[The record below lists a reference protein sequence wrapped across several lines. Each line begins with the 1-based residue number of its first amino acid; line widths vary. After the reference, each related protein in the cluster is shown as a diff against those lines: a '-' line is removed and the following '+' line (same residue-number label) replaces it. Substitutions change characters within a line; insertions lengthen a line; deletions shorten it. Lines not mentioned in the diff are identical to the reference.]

1 MVALRRAFLAV
12 VPPSAVLDAIDGL
25 FDRTARSRFQW
36 THREQWHVTVQ
47 YFGKVADAD
56 ALVGALA
63 GALAGATSS
72 VAAPTVQIGG
82 AGGFPSAR
90 RAAVFWLGVVDPE
103 PLVAVHAAV
112 VDGATGFLRPRD
124 VIPYVPHLTLARLAS
139 VRKITVEVDALAE
152 TRLGPAWT
160 VDEMALMESE
170 PRRGGAVY
178 RTVARFPLG

>member
-12 VPPSAVLDAIDGL
+12 VPPPAVLDAIDGL
-25 FDRTARSRFQW
+25 FDRSGRSRFQW
-36 THREQWHVTVQ
+36 TRREQWHVTVQ

-63 GALAGATSS
+63 GAAGS

-82 AGGFPSAR
+82 AGGFPSPR

-103 PLVAVHAAV
+103 PLAAVHAAV
-112 VDGATGFLRPRD
+112 LGAASSFLRPRD
-124 VIPYVPHLTLARLAS
+124 VIPYVAHLTLARLGS
-139 VRKITVEVDALAE
+139 VKKISVEVDALAE

-160 VDEMALMESE
+160 VDEMVLMESE